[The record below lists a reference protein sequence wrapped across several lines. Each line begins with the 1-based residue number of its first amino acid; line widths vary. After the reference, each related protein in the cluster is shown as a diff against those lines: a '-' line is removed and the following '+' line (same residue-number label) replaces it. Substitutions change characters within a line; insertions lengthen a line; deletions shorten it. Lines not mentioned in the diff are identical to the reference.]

1 MLANHKQFA
10 AIVRTDF
17 CSFVQQCF
25 VYLNPNA
32 HLERNWHHEAI
43 AYQLDRVSRGDVKRL
58 IVNAPPRGLK
68 SLIGSVAFPAWV
80 IGKQPTARFICVSY
94 AQDLANKH
102 AGDFRKIVQSDWYK
116 RLFRSAAPVKETEAE
131 YQTTAGGFRLAT
143 SVGGTLTG
151 RGGDFILVDDPLSA
165 DNAYSKA
172 SREGVN
178 DWYGGT
184 LLSRLDD
191 KRTGRIIS
199 IQQRLHREDLSGF
212 LLEQGQW
219 EHLNLPAIASA
230 DVTIPLS
237 AGRFHKWTA
246 GEPLDKIREPLLI
259 LDQHKKDAGSIF
271 FAAQYLQD
279 PMSPGG
285 NMLKPGW
292 LRDYDLAPTPQAG
305 DETIQTWDTAMKSGD
320 ANDYSVCLTFRVRA
334 RNEYFLIDIFRDR
347 LEFPELAQF
356 VIAHA
361 QRFQATAILIE
372 DKVSGTSLIQTAKRN
387 GLQGVIGVKPSS
399 DKESRMYGQTPKLE
413 SRSLILPRSAPWL
426 DDFIEEYLAF
436 PQGKYDDQIDALSQ
450 FLEWRVNRESA
461 VFEFDF
467 GHDDDIAGPRRSLD
481 YFLGV
486 WLDRK
491 SDILSSPGVRT
502 NMSKSNRAFLNQNA
516 GLLAEQLR
524 SRADVRARSW
534 SRHSRTK
541 AAKQSRELAL
551 ANRDWKSERSSPK
564 QKLRVS
570 AVMSRA
576 NPLHRSRSSQ

>member
-1 MLANHKQFA
+1 MLARSQELD
-10 AIVRTDF
+10 AILRTDL
-17 CSFVQQCF
+17 CAFVQRCF
-25 VYLNPNA
+25 VHLNPGA
-32 HLERNWHHEAI
+32 RFERNWHHEAI
-43 AYQLDRVSRGDVKRL
+43 TYQLDRVFRGDVKRL

-80 IGKQPTARFICVSY
+80 MGKQPTAKFICVSY
-94 AQDLANKH
+94 SQNLTNKH
-102 AGDFRKIVQSDWYK
+102 AGDFRNIVQADWYK
-116 RLFRSAAPVKETEAE
+116 RIFRTAPALKDTEAE
-131 YQTTAGGFRLAT
+131 YQTAAGGFRLAT

-151 RGGDFILVDDPLSA
+151 RGGDFILIDDPLSA

-219 EHLNLPAIASA
+219 EHLNLPAIASV
-230 DVTIPLS
+230 DVSIPLS

-246 GEPLDKIREPLLI
+246 GEPLDAIREPLPI
-259 LDQHKKDAGSIF
+259 LEQLKKQSKPGA
-271 FAAQYLQD
+271 FAAQYLQAPVPPD
-279 PMSPGG
+279 G
-285 NMLKPGW
+285 NMLKPEW
-292 LRDYDLAPTPQAG
+292 ILSYDYPPTPQAG
-305 DETIQTWDTAMKSGD
+305 DQVIQSWDTAMKSGE
-320 ANDYSVCLTFRVRA
+320 ANDYSVCLTFRVRN

-347 LEFPELAQF
+347 LEFPELAKF

-361 QRFQATAILIE
+361 QRFQANTILIE

-413 SRSLILPRSAPWL
+413 SRSLILPRTTPGR

-450 FLEWRVNRESA
+450 FLEWRVNRESGELDA
-461 VFEFDF
+461 DF
-467 GHDDDIAGPRRSLD
+467 GYDDDAAWPRRWLD
-481 YFLGV
+481 YYFG
-486 WLDRK
+486 
-491 SDILSSPGVRT
+491 
-502 NMSKSNRAFLNQNA
+502 F
-516 GLLAEQLR
+516 
-524 SRADVRARSW
+524 
-534 SRHSRTK
+534 
-541 AAKQSRELAL
+541 
-551 ANRDWKSERSSPK
+551 
-564 QKLRVS
+564 
-570 AVMSRA
+570 
-576 NPLHRSRSSQ
+576 